1 MYLLQWK
8 KTMKYREWQ
17 LATNEVLKSIVAQ
30 EICNAI
36 NNSTRILY
44 RTSIKKT
51 GNMVLQVQQVQNLM
65 W

>member
-1 MYLLQWK
+1 
-8 KTMKYREWQ
+8 MKYREWQ

-65 W
+65 